1 MPKASL
7 SRVSL
12 IRYRIKWKLGSRAP
26 ARRRIG
32 RPQPPPGITK
42 QHRRLNSAI
51 DAGTKWRPT
60 PDEAPDATPRHAWSS
75 ARLYAWLEKCP
86 KLVAAAK
93 TASEPASGRDLMGD
107 HPQFRLSAWFFVAGY
122 GGLRRSKNGSAA
134 IRRIRNFRCTERLR

>member
-1 MPKASL
+1 MATDTGRGTTPRYQACRGVASGEACP
-7 SRVSL
+7 RPANPREPL
-12 IRYRIKWKLGSRAP
+12 IKEGTRARTDYR
-26 ARRRIG
+26 
-32 RPQPPPGITK
+32 
-42 QHRRLNSAI
+42 
-51 DAGTKWRPT
+51 
-60 PDEAPDATPRHAWSS
+60 PDATPRHAWSS

>member
-1 MPKASL
+1 MATDTGRGTGRDPATRL
-7 SRVSL
+7 VQ
-12 IRYRIKWKLGSRAP
+12 RA
-26 ARRRIG
+26 AVRG
-32 RPQPPPGITK
+32 
-42 QHRRLNSAI
+42 
-51 DAGTKWRPT
+51 
-60 PDEAPDATPRHAWSS
+60 
-75 ARLYAWLEKCP
+75 LEKCP